1 MTEDDTDDGVEDR
14 EDEIDDRVDDLK
26 DDEALESVLDA
37 VDDCESVV
45 DVSWSSSSSPAFS
58 SASSWVL
65 ISGITSEGGGGPV
78 RGPISLE
85 ISSKMLPIQL
95 ARPRASPA
103 RLFTTD
109 KGLKNRFFLPA
120 LEHLL
125 VVGGKTPPRS
135 LIIFSVLSSI
145 FLTSWTAW
153 VLTAVEVMSLAQL
166 RPPFT
171 KSLMRPPN

>member
-1 MTEDDTDDGVEDR
+1 M
-14 EDEIDDRVDDLK
+14 
-26 DDEALESVLDA
+26 LDA
-37 VDDCESVV
+37 VDGFVSVV
-45 DVSWSSSSSPAFS
+45 DFFWSSSSSPACS

-85 ISSKMLPIQL
+85 MSFKILSIQL
-95 ARPRASPA
+95 ARPRASLA

-120 LEHLL
+120 LEHSL
-125 VVGGKTPPRS
+125 VVGGKSPPRS

-153 VLTAVEVMSLAQL
+153 VLTAAKVMSLAQL

-171 KSLMRPPN
+171 KSLMIPPN